1 MCAERIFE
9 PFFNAKES
17 GTSSSLGLSGAYGAV
32 RSMDGF
38 ISVETAPGSGSTITI
53 CLPKIIADL
62 HDTPTPLRLQ
72 ALGGSETILIVEDN
86 PSVLEITRDT
96 LRQEGYQVLGA
107 NDGDDA
113 LRVVQNHPG
122 TIDLLISDLV
132 LPSFNGQTLAV
143 RLRAVRPQ
151 LKVIFISGY
160 SADAFVPN
168 PALGPTG
175 FLAKPYTIDELLRS
189 VRTAIETKR

>member
-1 MCAERIFE
+1 M
-9 PFFNAKES
+9 
-17 GTSSSLGLSGAYGAV
+17 
-32 RSMDGF
+32 
-38 ISVETAPGSGSTITI
+38 
-53 CLPKIIADL
+53 
-62 HDTPTPLRLQ
+62 
-72 ALGGSETILIVEDN
+72 IVEDH
-86 PSVLEITRDT
+86 PSVLKITRDT

-132 LPSFNGQTLAV
+132 LASFNGQTLAV

-151 LKVIFISGY
+151 LKMVFISGY

-168 PALGPTG
+168 PDLGPTG
-175 FLAKPYTIDELLRS
+175 FLAKPYTIDELLR
-189 VRTAIETKR
+189 